1 MAARIQA
8 VTLKPESARRVVGN
22 EIVSSLDLVG
32 AGHMGRMAEVRR
44 DLLLIIA
51 SKRVEGV
58 IVVILGGEE
67 VDTHLPH
74 LLDTGYPPSNRL
86 LIKHSL
92 HNKVDVCVAANTDI
106 CFFDQFHHLVSVSL
120 VVRREGDTMAGRD
133 TPLVAFSHGFH
144 RQVLQVAAYR

>member
-22 EIVSSLDLVG
+22 EIESSLDLVG

-58 IVVILGGEE
+58 IEVILGGE
-67 VDTHLPH
+67 
-74 LLDTGYPPSNRL
+74 
-86 LIKHSL
+86 
-92 HNKVDVCVAANTDI
+92 
-106 CFFDQFHHLVSVSL
+106 
-120 VVRREGDTMAGRD
+120 
-133 TPLVAFSHGFH
+133 
-144 RQVLQVAAYR
+144 